1 MSGIAGTLFGSAGT
15 AGAIG
20 TGGAV
25 GGAIGADAIGLG
37 AGTAATSGLFGT
49 GGLAGTAQAFG
60 QQQAQSLINPS
71 AQPGAAQQGQQSNL
85 FANPQLNLLQA
96 IAQISALQGQPQQ
109 NLPQLPVGQFGN
121 QGRF

>member
-1 MSGIAGTLFGSAGT
+1 MSGLEGALLGSAGT
-15 AGAIG
+15 AGAA
-20 TGGAV
+20 GGAA
-25 GGAIGADAIGLG
+25 GGAAAGAVGLG
-37 AGTAATSGLFGT
+37 AGTAATSGLFGA

-60 QQQAQSLINPS
+60 QQQAQSLISPQ
-71 AQPGAAQQGQQSNL
+71 AQQGAPQQGQQSNL
-85 FANPQLNLLQA
+85 FANPQFNLLQA